1 MENKSTDE
9 LKEELQNAD
18 FIQLDFDTLEA
29 ITKIRTGLLIAL
41 ILAMS
46 IIPWLPVFNDYLY
59 YAILVFLAWA
69 IWLTVKVNQALAARA
84 LLESFNYLELT
95 YINEDGKTKH
105 KVICDDD
112 QLERAYLEC
121 GKPNEKSTLSKY
133 KKALTDLLFYKNI
146 VKGYA
151 NNSKVDKELW
161 YLMVDNQF
169 YWDDEHESL
178 LAFSSKESAQNYI
191 DRYIKNFKGYITPLR
206 VTVDGQIDDKGDK

>member
-1 MENKSTDE
+1 MENKSTDK

-59 YAILVFLAWA
+59 YAVLIFLAGI
-69 IWLTVKVNQALAARA
+69 IWLTIKINQALAARA

-95 YINEDGKTKH
+95 YINEEGKTKH

-178 LAFSSKESAQNYI
+178 LAFSSKESAQSYI

>member
-1 MENKSTDE
+1 MENKSTDN

-18 FIQLDFDTLEA
+18 FIQLDFATLEA
-29 ITKIRTGLLIAL
+29 ITKIRTGLLVAL

-59 YAILVFLAWA
+59 YAVLIFLAGI
-69 IWLTVKVNQALAARA
+69 IWLTIKINQALAARA

-95 YINEDGKTKH
+95 YINEEGKTKH

-151 NNSKVDKELW
+151 NNSKVNKELW

-178 LAFSSKESAQNYI
+178 LAFSSKESAQSYI

-206 VTVDGQIDDKGDK
+206 VTVDGQIEDKGDK

>member
-18 FIQLDFDTLEA
+18 FIQLDFNTLES
-29 ITKIRTGLLIAL
+29 ITKMRTGFLIAL
-41 ILAMS
+41 IIAMS

-59 YAILVFLAWA
+59 YAVLIVLAGI
-69 IWLTVKVNQALAARA
+69 IWLTIKINQALAARA

-121 GKPNEKSTLSKY
+121 GNPNEKSTLSKY

-178 LAFSSKESAQNYI
+178 LAFSSKESAQSYI

>member
-1 MENKSTDE
+1 MENKSTDK

-18 FIQLDFDTLEA
+18 FIQLDFATLEA

-59 YAILVFLAWA
+59 YAVLIFLAGI
-69 IWLTVKVNQALAARA
+69 IWLTIKINQALAARA

-95 YINEDGKTKH
+95 YINEEGKTKH

-121 GKPNEKSTLSKY
+121 GKPNEKATLSKY
-133 KKALTDLLFYKNI
+133 KKALTDLLFYKSI

-178 LAFSSKESAQNYI
+178 LAFSSKESAQSYI

-206 VTVDGQIDDKGDK
+206 VTVDGQIEDKGDK

>member
-18 FIQLDFDTLEA
+18 FIQLDFNTLES
-29 ITKIRTGLLIAL
+29 ITKMRTGFLIAL
-41 ILAMS
+41 IIAMS

-59 YAILVFLAWA
+59 YAVLIVLAGI
-69 IWLTVKVNQALAARA
+69 IWLTIKINQALAARA

-206 VTVDGQIDDKGDK
+206 VTVDGQIDDRGDK

>member
-1 MENKSTDE
+1 MENKSTDK

-18 FIQLDFDTLEA
+18 FIQLDFATLEA

-59 YAILVFLAWA
+59 YAILIFLAGI
-69 IWLTVKVNQALAARA
+69 IWLTIKINQALAARA

-95 YINEDGKTKH
+95 YINEEGKTKH

-178 LAFSSKESAQNYI
+178 LAFSSKESAQSYV
-191 DRYIKNFKGYITPLR
+191 DRYIQNFKGYITPLR

>member
-1 MENKSTDE
+1 MENKSTDK

-18 FIQLDFDTLEA
+18 FIQLDFATLET

-59 YAILVFLAWA
+59 YAVLIFLAGI
-69 IWLTVKVNQALAARA
+69 IWLTIKINQALAARA

-151 NNSKVDKELW
+151 NNSKVNKELW
-161 YLMVDNQF
+161 YLMVDNRF

-178 LAFSSKESAQNYI
+178 LAFSSKESAQSYI

>member
-1 MENKSTDE
+1 MENKSTDK

-18 FIQLDFDTLEA
+18 FIQLDFDTLES

-59 YAILVFLAWA
+59 YAVLIFLAGI
-69 IWLTVKVNQALAARA
+69 IWLTIKINQALAARA

-95 YINEDGKTKH
+95 YINEEGKTKH

-178 LAFSSKESAQNYI
+178 LAFSSKESAQSYI

>member
-1 MENKSTDE
+1 MENKSTDK

-46 IIPWLPVFNDYLY
+46 IIPWLPMFNDYLY
-59 YAILVFLAWA
+59 YAVLIFLAGI
-69 IWLTVKVNQALAARA
+69 IWLTIKINQALAARA

-95 YINEDGKTKH
+95 YINEEGKTKH

-121 GKPNEKSTLSKY
+121 VKPNEKSTLSKY

-178 LAFSSKESAQNYI
+178 LAFSSKESAQSYI

-206 VTVDGQIDDKGDK
+206 VTVDGQIDDRGDK

>member
-1 MENKSTDE
+1 MENKSTDK

-46 IIPWLPVFNDYLY
+46 IIPWLPVFNAYLY
-59 YAILVFLAWA
+59 YAVLIFLAGI
-69 IWLTVKVNQALAARA
+69 IWLTIKINQALAARA

-95 YINEDGKTKH
+95 YINEEGKTKH

>member
-18 FIQLDFDTLEA
+18 FIQLDFNTLESV
-29 ITKIRTGLLIAL
+29 TKMRTGFLIAL
-41 ILAMS
+41 IIAMS
-46 IIPWLPVFNDYLY
+46 IVPWLPVFNDYLY
-59 YAILVFLAWA
+59 YAILIFLAWA

-95 YINEDGKTKH
+95 YTNEDGKTKH

>member
-1 MENKSTDE
+1 MENKSTDK

-59 YAILVFLAWA
+59 YAVLIFLAGI
-69 IWLTVKVNQALAARA
+69 IWLTIKINQALAARA

-95 YINEDGKTKH
+95 YINEEGKTKH

-161 YLMVDNQF
+161 YLMIDNQF

-178 LAFSSKESAQNYI
+178 LAFSSKESAQSYI